1 MPKRSPSP
9 KFPVSAATPCV
20 VRPIP
25 SIAAYLA
32 EVPDTRSRQG
42 LRHPLAAVLCLM
54 MAALLSGRDHPKA
67 ISEWGR
73 DYPQEV
79 MAALGFRNGTPCPS
93 TLHEVLKRLD
103 WKALERQLRHW
114 AEAVLCALGVTE
126 QVVLAADGKT
136 LRGSLKQGSEVTHL
150 LSVVVQG
157 LGITLS
163 HEEVSRK
170 SNEIPALPTLLS
182 RLILAGRVITMDAL
196 LTQRGIAKSIVEAG
210 ADYVMVV
217 KGNQPALEAA
227 IAAQFARQAPTAAD
241 RQEVERAEC
250 SHGRREWRRLCVLTP
265 AEGSMDWPGVAQ
277 VFMLERATWRGPARR
292 TPRHQQSVVYGITS
306 LPRARAGAEQL
317 LDTTRGHWTIENRS
331 HWIRDCV
338 FGEDA
343 SQTATGAV
351 ARALAALRTATVSVL
366 RAHHL
371 HAISRARRRLQ
382 ARPWECLALLGIT

>member
-1 MPKRSPSP
+1 MPERSPAGQL
-9 KFPVSAATPCV
+9 AAPAPGPCTPG
-20 VRPIP
+20 PLP
-25 SIAAYLA
+25 SLAAFLA

-54 MAALLSGRDHPKA
+54 LAALLSGRDHPKSIA
-67 ISEWGR
+67 EWGR
-73 DYPQEV
+73 DYPEEV
-79 MAALGFRNGTPCPS
+79 MEALGFRKGTPCSS
-93 TLHEVLKRLD
+93 TLHEVLKGLD
-103 WKALERQLRHW
+103 WQALERQLRHW
-114 AEAVLCALGVTE
+114 SEAVLCALGVTE

-182 RLILAGRVITMDAL
+182 RLMLAGRVITMDAL
-196 LTQRGIAKSIVEAG
+196 LTQRGIAQRILDAG

-227 IAAQFARQAPTAAD
+227 IAAQFARQAPMATD

-265 AEGSMDWPGVAQ
+265 AEGTVDWPRVAQ

-292 TPRHQQSVVYGITS
+292 APRHQQSVVYGITS

-343 SQTATGAV
+343 NQTATGAI
-351 ARALAALRTATVSVL
+351 ARALAALRTAAVSVL
-366 RAHHL
+366 RAHDQ

-382 ARPWECLALLGIT
+382 ARPWECLAMLGIT